1 MAGSRD
7 DEDLAGRGL
16 GDALRD
22 APQHEAAKTPAAV
35 GPEDDEV
42 GEFRFRG
49 RQDGLRGLAFP
60 HQEGCPSPDGSR
72 PQDDGLGAP
81 LDTCPL
87 FVDAPEEQASGQAE
101 PRWIHDAEHDQVRGA
116 FDGQLDRPVGR
127 ADRDRR
133 QVGREDDLR
142 DPATLAAR
150 ALSVVGAR
158 RGQVRAQVDAAR
170 NPFHDD
176 HHHDAGGPATVTS
189 GPIPRAERPGR
200 SPDRRTIVDVT
211 TGSKIGS
218 SAAAPG
224 QIQDALDAAVR
235 GIAELASL
243 DDVLQIIV
251 DRVRPLAGAEYAA
264 LGIVDAE
271 GRIERFI
278 TSGMDDETRRR
289 IGALPEGKGLL
300 GLIIQKNRSFRVP
313 DMNRDPRRYG
323 FPPNHPPM
331 TSFLGV
337 PIAVKGVSLGR
348 LYLTNKLGAVEFSAQ
363 DQSLVETFALHA
375 AIAMENARLHER
387 LQRLAVVDERDRISQ
402 DLHDGIIQNMYAV
415 SLSLEDVPEL
425 MADDRDEAAARVE
438 RAIESIHL
446 SIQDIRNLIFGLRP
460 ELLEGTSLAG
470 GLAALVE
477 ESRHNTMIDFEL
489 RVPDTPTG
497 LPEGVIGQLL
507 GIVNESLSNV
517 MRHSRASRALVVL
530 AARDDGTSWEITI
543 EDNGVGFDPT
553 SVVKLGHRGL
563 ANIRERAGQ
572 VNGTAT
578 VDSRPG
584 SGTRVVVRVPL
595 RPE

>member
-1 MAGSRD
+1 M
-7 DEDLAGRGL
+7 
-16 GDALRD
+16 
-22 APQHEAAKTPAAV
+22 

-42 GEFRFRG
+42 GELRFRG

-81 LDTCPL
+81 LDTRPL
-87 FVDAPEEQASGQAE
+87 LVDAPEEQASGQAE
-101 PRWIHDAEHDQVRGA
+101 PRWIHDAQHDQMRGA
-116 FDGQLDRPVGR
+116 FNGQLDGPVGR
-127 ADRDRR
+127 AYRDRR
-133 QVGREDDLR
+133 QVGGEDDLR
-142 DPATLAAR
+142 DPAMLAAGV
-150 ALSVVGAR
+150 LSVVGAR
-158 RGQVRAQVDAAR
+158 RRHVRAQIDAAR
-170 NPFHDD
+170 SPSHDD

-200 SPDRRTIVDVT
+200 SPRGRTIVDVT
-211 TGSKIGS
+211 TGSKIDA
-218 SAAAPG
+218 SAAAAG
-224 QIQDALDAAVR
+224 QVQAALDAAVR
-235 GIAELASL
+235 GIAGLASL

-251 DRVRPLAGAEYAA
+251 DRVRPLVGAEYAA
-264 LGIVDAE
+264 LGIVDADR
-271 GRIERFI
+271 RIERFI

-300 GLIIQKNRSFRVP
+300 GLIIRENRSFRVP
-313 DMNRDPRRYG
+313 DINQDPRRSG

-337 PIAVKGVSLGR
+337 PITVKGVSLGR
-348 LYLTNKLGAVEFSAQ
+348 LYLTNKLSAKEFSAQ

-375 AIAMENARLHER
+375 GIAIENARLHER
-387 LQRLAVVDERDRISQ
+387 LQRLAVVDERDRISK

-438 RAIESIHL
+438 RAIDSIHL
-446 SIQDIRNLIFGLRP
+446 SIQDIRNFIFGLRP

-477 ESRHNTMIDFEL
+477 ESRHNTMIDFKL
-489 RVPDTPTG
+489 RVPEALTG
-497 LPEGVIGQLL
+497 LPGDVIGQLL
-507 GIVNESLSNV
+507 AIVNESLSNV
-517 MRHSRASRALVVL
+517 MRHSRATRALVVL
-530 AARDDGTSWEITI
+530 APSHDGTSWQITVG
-543 EDNGVGFDPT
+543 DNGIGFDPT

-563 ANIRERAGQ
+563 ANTRERAGQ
-572 VNGTAT
+572 IGGTVT

-584 SGTRVVVRVPL
+584 AGTQVVIRVPR
-595 RPE
+595 RPA